1 MLMMCPSY
9 FSGKRSHQSA
19 LNTEGLLSSVFLI
32 QCHSAYFEKFLP
44 VTCDIPSFPGCGVEL
59 LHRQAAD
66 IHETV

>member
-1 MLMMCPSY
+1 MCPSY

-19 LNTEGLLSSVFLI
+19 LNTEDFLSSMFLNH
-32 QCHSAYFEKFLP
+32 CHSAYFEKFFL

-59 LHRQAAD
+59 LHKQAAD